1 MDDRFNTAAGWVL
14 FSGIVAL
21 GASIASNMYFHADS
35 HEYPEGKDYGFFIEG
50 GEEEGV
56 EAGEMSVAEAMTMP
70 GVDVAAGEKVFAK
83 CSACHTVNQ
92 GGANGIG
99 PNLYGVMGT
108 PVGAHAAGFA
118 YSDAL
123 KSKGGTWDWDTM
135 SEWLKNPRAF
145 ANGTKMSFAGLS
157 KVEDRAAVMLYM
169 NSMGSNLPVPEFVA
183 ATAEAAEGAESPV
196 EGEAAD
202 AVDAAGATGADTPVA
217 ENPGAPEA

>member
-1 MDDRFNTAAGWVL
+1 
-14 FSGIVAL
+14 
-21 GASIASNMYFHADS
+21 MYFHADS
-35 HEYPEGKDYGFFIEG
+35 HEYPEGKDFGFFIEG
-50 GEEEGV
+50 GEEIV
-56 EAGEMSVAEAMTMP
+56 ETGEMSVAEAMTMA

-108 PVGAHAAGFA
+108 PVGAHVAGFA

-123 KSKGGTWDWDTM
+123 SSKGGTWDWDTM